1 MIKWPALKDGFILK
15 VIKFCKKAQIQY
27 RSSKWITAAGYF
39 GLCSENSTLARFQI
53 FHFSQF
59 WGNETKSSTDG
70 IYSHADCSRNSWP
83 PQLDTWTQLTQLKSC
98 RAQRRLQRRTMCN
111 GNFCE
116 KFKAT
121 RETGYTYSMQ
131 SHAKQKYKEHWL
143 FFSFLGGGNGTKKL
157 CMTMKKKETS
167 C

>member
-1 MIKWPALKDGFILK
+1 MNNSSRIFW
-15 VIKFCKKAQIQY
+15 VIQWKLNTGAV
-27 RSSKWITAAGYF
+27 SS
-39 GLCSENSTLARFQI
+39 

-83 PQLDTWTQLTQLKSC
+83 PRLDIWTQLTQLKSC
-98 RAQRRLQRRTMCN
+98 RAQPRLQRRTMCN
-111 GNFCE
+111 GNVCE
-116 KFKAT
+116 NFKAL

-157 CMTMKKKETS
+157 CMTHWHLIYKPWEHLT
-167 C
+167 CCI